1 MAVIGSNLDVNS
13 IVSQLMTVEQ
23 RPLQVL
29 AQKEA
34 GYQAKL
40 SAYGSLKS
48 AVSSFQSA
56 MNALTTTDKFV
67 SSKTSV
73 SDATI
78 ATASAG
84 GTAVPGQYSIEVQS
98 LAQAQKLK
106 SANYAK
112 TSDAL
117 GSGTLTIQF
126 GSYAGGV
133 FTANGDKAAKTISI
147 KPTDNSLAAVRDAIN
162 AANVGVTASIVND
175 GSGNRLVIGSK
186 DSGLDNALRITVS
199 DDDGNNTDTA
209 GLSALA
215 FDASTGGTSN
225 LSETVAAKNATV
237 IIDGI
242 TVSKNSNTITDAI
255 DGVTLNLAKEAA
267 GTPVTLSITRD
278 NSGTKSAVDGFIKAY
293 NELYK
298 TLSNVSAY
306 NAETKQAAILQ
317 GDSAVRTM
325 QARLRS
331 LMSGTLDSAGGGLS
345 RMSDIGVSIQTDGT
359 LKLDSA
365 KLQKVLDDPAKDIAT
380 LFASVAKPSDS
391 LVSFVGAS
399 SDATAG
405 AHALNITQ
413 LATQGRTT
421 GSLAAATTITEGVN
435 DTLQLKVDGVETTIK
450 LSAGS
455 YTAATLAAELQSKIN
470 GASALS
476 DADVAVA
483 VTQSAGVLTVTSNRY
498 GSASK
503 IEIVGGDAAT
513 DLFGASSA
521 TDGVDVAGT
530 LGGTTATG
538 SGRKLTALGITL
550 TIDGGATGDRGTV
563 SFARGFAAQ
572 FTDLAKTF
580 LEDDGLLDGRTDG
593 LDRSIK
599 DIAQRRAALNVRLD
613 MVEKRYRAQFTAL
626 DTMLSSMQST
636 SSYLEQQLAALPK
649 IGQ

>member
-56 MNALTTTDKFV
+56 MNALTTTEKFV
-67 SSKTSV
+67 TSKTSV
-73 SDATI
+73 SDTTI
-78 ATASAG
+78 VTASAS
-84 GTAVPGQYSIEVQS
+84 GTAAPGKYTIDVQS

-112 TSDAL
+112 TSDTL

-147 KPTDNSLAAVRDAIN
+147 KPADNSLAAVRDAIN

-199 DDDGNNTDTA
+199 DDDGDNADAA

-255 DGVTLNLAKEAA
+255 DGVTLNLVKEAA

-293 NELYK
+293 NDLYK
-298 TLSNVSAY
+298 TLSNVSSY

-331 LMSGTLDSAGGGLS
+331 LMSGALDTAGGGLA

-359 LKLDSA
+359 LKLDGA
-365 KLQKVLDDPAKDIAT
+365 KLQKALDDPAKDVAT
-380 LFASVAKPSDS
+380 LFASIAKPSDS
-391 LVSFVGAS
+391 LVSFVNAGN
-399 SDATAG
+399 DAKAG
-405 AHALNITQ
+405 THALNITQ

-435 DTLQLKVDGVETTIK
+435 DTLRLKVDGVETTIK
-450 LSAGS
+450 LSGGS

-470 GASALS
+470 GATALS

-483 VTQSAGVLTVTSNRY
+483 VTQSAGVLAVTSNRY

-503 IEIVGGDAAT
+503 VEIVGGSAAT
-513 DLFGASSA
+513 DLFGSAST

-538 SGRKLTALGITL
+538 SGQKLTALGISL
-550 TIDGGATGDRGTV
+550 TINGGATGDRGTV
-563 SFARGFAAQ
+563 SFARGFAAR

-580 LEDDGLLDGRTDG
+580 LEDDGLLDGRTDS

-599 DIAQRRAALNVRLD
+599 DIAQRREALNVRLETI
-613 MVEKRYRAQFTAL
+613 EKRYRAQFTAL
-626 DTMLSSMQST
+626 DAMLSSMQST
-636 SSYLEQQLAALPK
+636 STYLEQQLAALPK